1 MKNQKQRPS
10 WFLNQFSKIKTWC
23 GAHRNTSLVVLL
35 VSFVLIA
42 IVALLIGGTVAGWDI
57 KGALTS
63 PTAILGYVVL
73 FLISAV
79 AVYFF
84 TIGRRGRW

>member
-1 MKNQKQRPS
+1 MKNQKQKPS

-23 GAHRNTSLVVLL
+23 GTHRNTALAVLL

-42 IVALLIGGTVAGWDI
+42 IAALLIGGTVAGWDI

-63 PTAILGYVVL
+63 PTATLVYVVL
-73 FLISAV
+73 LLISAV
-79 AVYFF
+79 TIYFF
-84 TIGRRGRW
+84 ATGRHGRW